1 MFVMTTHWLSCHKLK
16 MKLEN
21 IFGDHIKKKCTALL
35 GFIWVRWRDRRPG
48 LLLKTLLIQGI
59 HVSHSYSCSCLFSCL
74 WVPKT
79 LPDPVPRIIGQK
91 KVDNEE
97 WMVENE
103 GKCTTADEYCYNLK
117 NGNSWL
123 LVFVSQGAGEE
134 IAKCSLSNE
143 INKYQPS
150 PSPSIIKV
158 PVIWMLFV
166 WLDRVFPLHGQFE
179 HFVGRWGRREDMT

>member
-21 IFGDHIKKKCTALL
+21 IFGDHIKKNVLL
-35 GFIWVRWRDRRPG
+35 FLVLFESDGETED
-48 LLLKTLLIQGI
+48 LAYCLTLLIQGI

-166 WLDRVFPLHGQFE
+166 WLDYVFPLHGQFE